1 MIVENLNDFFKNLA
15 EPSIFSVAMF
25 IAFIILIATIYFFI
39 KGFIK
44 KRNESYRRIKMMTNI
59 DELTHLYKR
68 KFFDTLFESELERA
82 KRHGR
87 NLSCAIIEIDK
98 FNK

>member
-1 MIVENLNDFFKNLA
+1 
-15 EPSIFSVAMF
+15 
-25 IAFIILIATIYFFI
+25 
-39 KGFIK
+39 
-44 KRNESYRRIKMMTNI
+44 MMTNI

-87 NLSCAIIEIDK
+87 NLSCAIIEIDN
-98 FNK
+98 FNKLKDTNKYPVSDIVQIHADTFVQTLIPIKNNIFAVR